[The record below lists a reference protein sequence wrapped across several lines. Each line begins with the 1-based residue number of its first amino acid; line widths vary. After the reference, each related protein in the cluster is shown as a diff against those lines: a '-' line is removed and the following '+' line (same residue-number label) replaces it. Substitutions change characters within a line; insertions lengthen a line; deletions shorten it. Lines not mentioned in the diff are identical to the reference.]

1 MLIER
6 VQKGPVFAGH
16 RNSIND
22 IPAVQLEVSLIYDA
36 SHRCSHERTTAACAE
51 RLSQRGR
58 CGQPATSQDGEVTL
72 LNQIQEAPKMIMI
85 GFGDAQTPSV

>member
-36 SHRCSHERTTAACAE
+36 SHRCSH
-51 RLSQRGR
+51 LSQRGR